1 MAYHD
6 DLLDVTF
13 EKGDYF
19 LVAVESVLPRVN
31 AAPFGFPDS
40 RVSSSAAIVAPPD
53 WPKLRIGETGD
64 VLEVPAGDAAVEIP
78 WDRIRSLADPEFR
91 AHLADQAAQRT
102 RRIGKRIRAMRLE
115 AGLSPAALAEKVGIH
130 EVHYAMVT
138 VLAMGIGLFAP
149 PFGVGFYAAG
159 AIGRIDPNLGI
170 RPIMAYLLAMLVGL
184 VVVAAVP
191 WVSIGFL

>member
-1 MAYHD
+1 MDKNWDRAAMRFASARYVD
-6 DLLDVTF
+6 RQGMLDVTF
-13 EKGDYF
+13 EKGDHF

-115 AGLSPAALAEKVGIH
+115 AGLSPAALAEKVGIRQ
-130 EVHYAMVT
+130 E
-138 VLAMGIGLFAP
+138 VLANLEVGKTEPQIILIESIAIALGLRLRDFAEE
-149 PFGVGFYAAG
+149 
-159 AIGRIDPNLGI
+159 
-170 RPIMAYLLAMLVGL
+170 
-184 VVVAAVP
+184 
-191 WVSIGFL
+191 